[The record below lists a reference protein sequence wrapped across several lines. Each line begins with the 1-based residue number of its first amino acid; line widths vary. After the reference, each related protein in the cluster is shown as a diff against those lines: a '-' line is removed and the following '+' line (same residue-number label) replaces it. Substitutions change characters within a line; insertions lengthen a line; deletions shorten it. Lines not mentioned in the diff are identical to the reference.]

1 MIRAVAPG
9 RVNLI
14 GDHTDYTGGL
24 ALPMA
29 IDLTTVVEGTR
40 GGRRIALTSG
50 DVGGVTDVDLD
61 DLGEDMQETTG
72 APAPGPAWSRYVR
85 AVASLVRPTEG
96 FTGRISTTLPV
107 GGGLS
112 SSAALEIAVA
122 LALGAESGDDPR
134 PLAELCR
141 TAEHRATGVPTGIMD
156 QLCILSGREGHAV
169 LLDCHS
175 LTVEHVPVADEVDV
189 VVDFIA
195 PRTLQGSAYSDRVA
209 ECSVA
214 EAEIGPLRSASR
226 EDTDAIEDP
235 VVRARA
241 RHVVGENERVRRFAA
256 AMADGDWVGAGR
268 AMTESHASL
277 AADFG
282 VSTDAMDTAVAR
294 ALARPGVFGA
304 RMTGG
309 GFGGCIVVLCARG
322 ADVPGR
328 RVRPSGAAHLTED

>member
-29 IDLTTVVEGTR
+29 IDLSTVVEGTR
-40 GGRRIALTSG
+40 GGRRISLTSG
-50 DVGGVTDVDLD
+50 EVGGTAHIDLD
-61 DLGEDMQETTG
+61 HLLASHGDAADAANEPE
-72 APAPGPAWSRYVR
+72 WRRYVA
-85 AVASLVRPTEG
+85 AVASLVEPSEG

-112 SSAALEIAVA
+112 SSAALEIALA
-122 LALGAESGDDPR
+122 LALGAAHGEDPR

-175 LTVEHVPVADEVDV
+175 LTVDHVPVPDEVDI

-195 PRTLQGSAYSDRVA
+195 PRTLEGSAYAERVA
-209 ECSVA
+209 ECATA
-214 EAEIGPLRSASR
+214 ETRIGPLRTASL
-226 EDTDAIEDP
+226 DDLHVIQDP

-241 RHVVGENERVRRFAA
+241 RHVIGENERVRLFAA
-256 AMADGDWVGAGR
+256 AMRSGDWVGAGQ
-268 AMTESHASL
+268 AMTQSHASL
-277 AADFG
+277 AVDYG
-282 VSTDAMDTAVAR
+282 VSTDAMDAAVA
-294 ALARPGVFGA
+294 AAVARPGVFGA

-328 RVRPSGAAHLTED
+328 RVRPSGAARVTVD